1 VACELIRGRVG
12 NRFVSR
18 QLAWNTGR
26 TFMFPPGFVFGL
38 SRREVL
44 EMNVWIATMIL
55 ALVVFCVMAG
65 SILYFAHKG

>member
-1 VACELIRGRVG
+1 
-12 NRFVSR
+12 
-18 QLAWNTGR
+18 
-26 TFMFPPGFVFGL
+26 MFPPGFVFGL

-65 SILYFAHKG
+65 SILYFAHKV